1 MAEMQK
7 VPYNAFNPLTDLVS
21 VRICFAFNL
30 DFIWLFFHS
39 KYVFVFF
46 PQNDLLSAK
55 DCMKFKK
62 GLKILFFPP

>member
-46 PQNDLLSAK
+46 PRMIYYLLRTV
-55 DCMKFKK
+55 
-62 GLKILFFPP
+62 